1 MITQGIKTIID
12 GTHYFLEVEPDCC
25 FIQREG
31 ENFQTIEKNKVTN
44 SYKEVLMAKYH
55 GLNFIVAAY
64 PNDEFISL
72 FTNDSLIAKE
82 LGFKMMFGPMEYYL
96 ELSPSE
102 LEEIYWQREKS
113 SFPFPYPEGLP
124 EQEVFSRL
132 KI

>member
-1 MITQGIKTIID
+1 MILTSDRTIID
-12 GTHYFLEVEPDCC
+12 NIAYYLTMENAQYFIFE
-25 FIQREG
+25 EG
-31 ENFQTIEKNKVTN
+31 KQLNKIESNQLKNAFSET
-44 SYKEVLMAKYH
+44 LMAKYH

-96 ELSPSE
+96 ELSPSS

-124 EQEVFSRL
+124 EREVIFPN
-132 KI
+132 K